1 MRSKVT
7 IKMSI
12 TREQLA
18 LQTEVL
24 VHKDKMT
31 YAEAICHLCE
41 EKQIDPEDMAK
52 LVKGAL
58 KSKLEAEAMDRNII
72 KRTTSYLF

>member
-1 MRSKVT
+1 MAKKIPV
-7 IKMSI
+7 KMSI
-12 TREQLA
+12 TKEQLVI
-18 LQTEVL
+18 QTEIL
-24 VHKDKMT
+24 VHKDKMS

-52 LVKGAL
+52 LIKGAL

>member
-1 MRSKVT
+1 MAKKIPV
-7 IKMSI
+7 KMSI
-12 TREQLA
+12 TKEQLVI
-18 LQTEVL
+18 QTEIL
-24 VHKDKMT
+24 VHKDKMS

>member
-1 MRSKVT
+1 MAKKIPV
-7 IKMSI
+7 KMSI
-12 TREQLA
+12 TKEQLA

-24 VHKDKMT
+24 VHKDKMS

-52 LVKGAL
+52 LVKGVL